1 MRQSGNILC
10 IEKDSIHDIGGRSFA
25 HYFKCLRRPG
35 KSHVTIL
42 AGCRASTLEAKDGG
56 RIQFGFWMEKPHV
69 RTGRAAKK
77 RVARYLS

>member
-10 IEKDSIHDIGGRSFA
+10 IEKDSIHDIGERCRSFA
-25 HYFKCLRRPG
+25 HYFKRLRRPG

-42 AGCRASTLEAKDGG
+42 GGCRASALEAKDGG

-77 RVARYLS
+77 HVARY